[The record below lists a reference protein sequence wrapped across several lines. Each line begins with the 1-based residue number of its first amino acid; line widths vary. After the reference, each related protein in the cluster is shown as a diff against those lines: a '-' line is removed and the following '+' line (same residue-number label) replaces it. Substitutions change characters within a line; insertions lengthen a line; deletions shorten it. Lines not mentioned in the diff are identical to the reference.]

1 MFSDEQVTAKLY
13 GNDKFQENFIKVQS
27 ESIKAV
33 RADSSDAEASIARNI
48 RKNLEIHGQQISQ
61 NDLLIQGKPY
71 EQTTDILKMKVNSYS
86 KA

>member
-33 RADSSDAEASIARNI
+33 RADSSSSDGEASIARNI
-48 RKNLEIHGQQISQ
+48 RKNLEIHGQ
-61 NDLLIQGKPY
+61 
-71 EQTTDILKMKVNSYS
+71 
-86 KA
+86 